1 MSADTDICAQCGRP
15 RAEHSIDQYS
25 GRQVK
30 CPVIRETVTT
40 PPQEHERSPRGD
52 Y

>member
-1 MSADTDICAQCGRP
+1 MPRCSKCGHLMERHDIDPATGERT
-15 RAEHSIDQYS
+15 
-25 GRQVK
+25 K
-30 CPVIRETVTT
+30 CPVFREEKLT